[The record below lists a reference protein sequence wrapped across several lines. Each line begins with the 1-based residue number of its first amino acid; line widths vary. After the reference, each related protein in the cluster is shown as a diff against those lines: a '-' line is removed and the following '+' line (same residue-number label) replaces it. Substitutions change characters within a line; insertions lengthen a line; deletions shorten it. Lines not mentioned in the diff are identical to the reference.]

1 VPAKPAWLL
10 RAPDI
15 IEQLQSLTAPVV
27 DRATCERLFGVKRR
41 RAIDLVQSFGGY
53 RSGNT
58 VLVDRLALM
67 TQLAAIVRTD
77 DYVWESTRKQR
88 LVADLQTSHVNRR
101 AASVMLPV
109 ASRAADRTV
118 DDLPGGVVFAP
129 GKLVVEFDCPEE
141 LFAKLYELAQV
152 AINDYDRLCGALV

>member
-1 VPAKPAWLL
+1 
-10 RAPDI
+10 
-15 IEQLQSLTAPVV
+15 
-27 DRATCERLFGVKRR
+27 
-41 RAIDLVQSFGGY
+41 
-53 RSGNT
+53 
-58 VLVDRLALM
+58 
-67 TQLAAIVRTD
+67 
-77 DYVWESTRKQR
+77 
-88 LVADLQTSHVNRR
+88 
-101 AASVMLPV
+101 MLPV